1 MPSPFVCMKI
11 FVKRFFLKHHSVLQ
25 WIFLVQSDKKFST
38 EKRDIRYYEKK
49 ISIPQIFWN
58 IEGMPRKIFGTVRP
72 EIFGGKTWYPQ
83 ICIKFFAT
91 PNFLK
96 HSREAREIFGTVR
109 PKFFNGK
116 RDTPPPFHPQN
127 FSKPEVFW
135 KTVWLPY
142 EIFRHC
148 ETYKFRLKIVIC
160 PLLSINFFRYQK
172 LPGKQKGS
180 FTKSFVSVL
189 WDKKYGQ
196 NCDAPPLICMKIF
209 EKRILL
215 THQIVQQWKI
225 LVQSDKKISTENCD
239 NPYYS

>member
-58 IEGMPRKIFGTVRP
+58 IEGMPRKFFGTVRP

-96 HSREAREIFGTVR
+96 HSREAREIFWHCEAQIFRRKTCS
-109 PKFFNGK
+109 
-116 RDTPPPFHPQN
+116 FHPQN
-127 FSKPEVFW
+127 FSKPETFS
-135 KTVWLPY
+135 KTVGLPY
-142 EIFRHC
+142 VIFRHC
-148 ETYKFRLKIVIC
+148 ETYKFRLKIVIW
-160 PLLSINFFRYQK
+160 PLLSIYFFRYQK
-172 LPGKQKGS
+172 LSGKQKGS
-180 FTKSFVSVL
+180 FAKIFVFVL

-196 NCDAPPLICMKIF
+196 NCDASNLICMKIF
-209 EKRILL
+209 EKKFFWN
-215 THQIVQQWKI
+215 TKI
-225 LVQSDKKISTENCD
+225 FTKENFGTVRQKIFD
-239 NPYYS
+239 GKLW